1 MQALGLLALAV
12 LTGRLCGAL
21 FSLPR
26 GFLGPRF
33 GGGLELQLPRLLLCL
48 STGGSALPK
57 QLGVVTVRSRIRRAR
72 YFSEDWFRRCRLI
85 HHSMSR
91 FSTGIGLCLDPL
103 CILSL
108 DVGALLADLDVDCPL
123 ASATSTQG
131 AH

>member
-85 HHSMSR
+85 RHFLSR
-91 FSTGIGLCLDPL
+91 VSTGIGL

-123 ASATSTQG
+123 ASAPSTQG

>member
-1 MQALGLLALAV
+1 MQTLRLLTFAV

-26 GFLGPRF
+26 GLLGPRF

-48 STGGSALPK
+48 AAGGSALPK
-57 QLGVVTVRSRIRRAR
+57 QLGVITVGSRIRCAR
-72 YFSEDWFRRCRLI
+72 DFSEDWFRRCRLI
-85 HHSMSR
+85 RHFLSR
-91 FSTGIGLCLDPL
+91 VSTGIGVCLDPL

>member
-12 LTGRLCGAL
+12 LTGDLCGAL

-26 GFLGPRF
+26 GFLGTRF

-57 QLGVVTVRSRIRRAR
+57 QLGVVTVRRRIRRAR

-85 HHSMSR
+85 HHSLSR
-91 FSTGIGLCLDPL
+91 VSTGIGLCLDTL